1 MSRNYIAEIAKLY
14 GLELKEVFRLS
25 GHKDKDIY
33 ISSLFMTIYK
43 ERY

>member
-14 GLELKEVFRLS
+14 GLKLGEVFRLA
-25 GHKDKDIY
+25 GHKNIY
-33 ISSLFMTIYK
+33 ISSLFMTIYR

>member
-25 GHKDKDIY
+25 GHKDIY
-33 ISSLFMTIYK
+33 IYIYIFQVCL
-43 ERY
+43 